1 MQSGGG
7 RVRAVDAHNKP
18 PAPTRRAPST
28 PTHPAQQHG
37 GFARLMPGG
46 RVTAPADVHGD
57 ETMSKTGPSCARNG
71 PFGAPRPAGD
81 LRVAPRSMRRGLRI
95 ARWNRLP
102 ISILSIGQKV
112 TPQIWFSLFFSLLV
126 SRLLAG
132 ARCTPARQ
140 TRAITSFERSD
151 FK

>member
-71 PFGAPRPAGD
+71 PFGAPRAGRRPAGSPEID
-81 LRVAPRSMRRGLRI
+81 AQRI
-95 ARWNRLP
+95 AYRSVESPANIHIINRSKSYAP
-102 ISILSIGQKV
+102 N
-112 TPQIWFSLFFSLLV
+112 LV
-126 SRLLAG
+126 QPVL
-132 ARCTPARQ
+132 
-140 TRAITSFERSD
+140 
-151 FK
+151 